1 MASSTQTVT
10 FVKNRKLIIF
20 LWFRR
25 YFVESLNRRKLSFL
39 KYSVDISRTFLV
51 INVNMNWW
59 RVIGPSITQSPDH
72 QRERDGEPQTKRNN
86 LLFTRQPNR
95 FATFDEIQR
104 KLISNS
110 I

>member
-10 FVKNRKLIIF
+10 LVKNRKLIIF

-86 LLFTRQPNR
+86 LLLPDPYQTTKSFCE
-95 FATFDEIQR
+95 F
-104 KLISNS
+104 
-110 I
+110 